1 MLNGYINFL
10 ILRIRHYIICTQM
23 RHSMVLF
30 TEKLVVLY
38 NLHWNLRCRKPCR
51 CHMPTNIRRSE
62 YISYGKTKTR
72 RYIECIE
79 RSLNVEKFCAATGL
93 QNHRRI
99 YATYCSAQISQNKHI
114 IHRFGLT
121 NLVFKTNHVHWVL
134 LIYWSSDFAVNY
146 AFTTVLSS

>member
-1 MLNGYINFL
+1 
-10 ILRIRHYIICTQM
+10 M
-23 RHSMVLF
+23 RHSTVLF
-30 TEKLVVLY
+30 TPKLSSLH
-38 NLHWNLRCRKPCR
+38 NLHWNLCRKPWR

-62 YISYGKTKTR
+62 YISYGKIKTR

-79 RSLNVEKFCAATGL
+79 RRLNVEKFYAATGL

-99 YATYCSAQISQNKHI
+99 YATYCSAQISQSKHI
-114 IHRFGLT
+114 IHRFGLS
-121 NLVFKTNHVHWVL
+121 NLVFKTYHVHWVL